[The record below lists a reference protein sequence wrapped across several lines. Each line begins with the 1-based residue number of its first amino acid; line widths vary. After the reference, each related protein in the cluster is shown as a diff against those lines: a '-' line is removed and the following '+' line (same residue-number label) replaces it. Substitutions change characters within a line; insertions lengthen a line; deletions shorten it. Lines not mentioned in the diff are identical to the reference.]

1 MKKGLLALSTG
12 IMCLASLSAC
22 TKGIEK
28 EYTMNIQGDA
38 IVARLNEDE
47 TQTLTV
53 VHCKRGMSLFN
64 YYIVLPELEEDF
76 IMPEHLT
83 AKATD
88 TKTKYII
95 INEKNKLE
103 VVSDHGYVFVH
114 WGEKN

>member
-1 MKKGLLALSTG
+1 
-12 IMCLASLSAC
+12 
-22 TKGIEK
+22 
-28 EYTMNIQGDA
+28 MNIQEDA
-38 IVARLNEDE
+38 IVARLKEDE

-95 INEKNKLE
+95 INEKNKSE
-103 VVSDHGYVFVH
+103 VVSDHGYVFVK
-114 WGEKN
+114 WGEK